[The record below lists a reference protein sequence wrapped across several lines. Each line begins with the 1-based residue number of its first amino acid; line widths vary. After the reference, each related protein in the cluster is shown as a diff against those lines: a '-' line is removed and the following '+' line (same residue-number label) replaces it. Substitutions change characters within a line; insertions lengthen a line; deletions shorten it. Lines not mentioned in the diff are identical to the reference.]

1 MAFWVGSE
9 IAAAGG
15 SKVAVQI
22 TPGEKGIFQVILDG
36 DIIYD
41 KASSDYPR
49 LPDVKT
55 IKSKVTDRV
64 GD

>member
-15 SKVAVQI
+15 SKVAVQV
-22 TPGEKGIFQVILDG
+22 TPGDKGIFQVILDG
-36 DIIYD
+36 D

-55 IKSKVTDRV
+55 IKSQVTDRV